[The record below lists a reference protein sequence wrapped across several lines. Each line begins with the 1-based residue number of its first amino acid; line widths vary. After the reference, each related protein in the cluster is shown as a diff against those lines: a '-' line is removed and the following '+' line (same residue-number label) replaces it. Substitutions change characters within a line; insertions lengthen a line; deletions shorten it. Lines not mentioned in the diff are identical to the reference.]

1 MEDDI
6 QRSVKAFGRVLKGK
20 NRHWRS
26 EEKMTE
32 RRGGFSVSL
41 RYGLCTKRAGSKAVI
56 GLPRVQL
63 GYIHV
68 PKSMLMWD
76 FYALG
81 DVSSNKMVS
90 NFNLFSIFC

>member
-32 RRGGFSVSL
+32 TRRFFGFTSVWTMHEKSGKQSSY
-41 RYGLCTKRAGSKAVI
+41 RIATCSARVHPRPQVNVDVGFLCSRGCI
-56 GLPRVQL
+56 E
-63 GYIHV
+63 
-68 PKSMLMWD
+68 
-76 FYALG
+76 
-81 DVSSNKMVS
+81 
-90 NFNLFSIFC
+90 